1 LPADKVS
8 PEKIQSSARMN
19 RLLSFATIT
28 AAGFILGQ
36 ASGIVREM
44 VVSAHYGL
52 SAEIDAYRL
61 SWLVPTLINNI
72 VAGSAITVA
81 VMPTFAKSLA
91 EGKRS
96 EFWYVASTL
105 TNLILLIA
113 GALTILGML
122 LAQPIIA
129 LVGAQ
134 YPPTTQ
140 TLASVMLV
148 IMMPVLFLSAALNM
162 LMAML
167 NSVDRFGGP
176 ALIYLALNL
185 GIIVT
190 VVVLAPIIGIY
201 AVAWGFL
208 IGVALQVIIQLIEL
222 RLERPEYHW
231 RIDLHHPAL
240 RQVAIAFGP
249 VVALAIV
256 SQINWLID
264 GVMAGAL
271 PEGSIGAL
279 SYANTILGAFYSV
292 GISLSIAVF
301 PTLSRMAA
309 TNDLENTG
317 RTVNTS
323 LRLLIFILAPLTFLL
338 IAFAAP
344 MVGVLLGRGKFDA
357 VAVDKT
363 STALALYAI
372 GLIGIA
378 GLYVLQRAFN
388 AMRDYMTPFIIGTA
402 AMLAHIALNFILMP
416 SLVHG
421 GIALSASI
429 CNLGGVAVLT
439 ILLARRV
446 PRIELSGLTL
456 YLVRCGIVAVIA
468 TAIVAWGFAATN
480 LGTVTVTA
488 RIIGVLFAAAGGLIY
503 LGCAFALKFPE
514 SKMLVNLAWG
524 FVRRTKREPVQ

>member
-1 LPADKVS
+1 MQADNGS
-8 PEKIQSSARMN
+8 PEKTPSTPRMH
-19 RLLSFATIT
+19 RVLSFATIT

-72 VAGSAITVA
+72 VAGSAITIA
-81 VMPTFAKSLA
+81 VMPTFAQSLA
-91 EGKRS
+91 AGKRS

-105 TNLILLIA
+105 TNLVLLIA

-134 YPPTTQ
+134 YPAPTQ
-140 TLASVMLV
+140 TLAAAMLV

-167 NSVDRFGGP
+167 NAVDRFGGP
-176 ALIYLALNL
+176 ALIFLALNL

-190 VVVLAPIIGIY
+190 VVALAPLIGIY

-208 IGVALQVIIQLIEL
+208 IGVALQVIVQLIEL
-222 RLERPEYHW
+222 RRERPAYHW
-231 RIDLHHPAL
+231 RIDWQHPAL
-240 RQVAIAFGP
+240 KQVALAFGP

-256 SQINWLID
+256 SQINWLVD

-271 PEGSIGAL
+271 PAGSIGAL

-309 TNDLENTG
+309 ANDLENTG
-317 RTVNTS
+317 RTVTTS
-323 LRLLIFILAPLTFLL
+323 LRLLIFILAPPTFLL
-338 IAFAAP
+338 MAFAAP
-344 MVGVLLGRGKFDA
+344 TVGVLLGRGKFDA
-357 VAVDKT
+357 AAVDRT
-363 STALALYAI
+363 ASALAFYAI

-388 AMRDYMTPFIIGTA
+388 ALRDYTTPFIVGTLA
-402 AMLAHIALNFILMP
+402 LLAHIALNFLLMP
-416 SLVHG
+416 ALLHS
-421 GIALSASI
+421 GIALSASL
-429 CNLGGVAVLT
+429 CNLGSVAGLT
-439 ILLARRV
+439 ILLARRI
-446 PRIELSGLTL
+446 PRLELGGLAL
-456 YLVRCGIVAVIA
+456 YLVRCGGIAVMA
-468 TAIVAWGFAATN
+468 TVIVAWIFGATN
-480 LGTVTVTA
+480 LGTATVTA
-488 RIIGVLFAAAGGLIY
+488 RVVGVLLAASGGLLY
-503 LGCAFALKFPE
+503 LGGAFVLKLPE
-514 SKMLVNLAWG
+514 SKMLLDLVYG
-524 FVRRTKREPVQ
+524 FVRRAKRESAQ